1 MIDTL
6 DILRTEDVDEMY
18 EEDFIEHYGILGM
31 HWGIR
36 RTPEQLGHKVS
47 KARERF
53 LKYSDKAEEA
63 GKSGDKKKLTKYEK
77 KAKKSYSDEIK
88 LSKRLDKALK
98 KQVEDD
104 EKIINKGDVDDVLA
118 ISHRLSDQQIERAV
132 KRIQNQQKI
141 EGLKQQ
147 DAAKVERLLEA
158 GKKVA
163 NATKSIADIASNVR
177 TFRQAM
183 DGMRQDEIKAERD
196 AQDAED
202 KAKADRHKKTLDKIV
217 READLNKVMKHKE
230 ELSTEQ
236 IDEAYKRLYQRNKE
250 VVDAAALSKDKDV
263 RERWAY
269 LMGYSNVYKK

>member
-6 DILRTEDVDEMY
+6 DILRTDDVDEMY

-63 GKSGDKKKLTKYEK
+63 GKSGDKKNLTKYEK

-163 NATKSIADIASNVR
+163 TATKSIADIASNVR

-196 AQDAED
+196 LQDAND

>member
-6 DILRTEDVDEMY
+6 DILRTDDVDEMY
-18 EEDFIEHYGILGM
+18 EKDFIEHYGILGM

-63 GKSGDKKKLTKYEK
+63 GKSGDKKNLTKYEK

-104 EKIINKGDVDDVLA
+104 EKVINKGDVDDVLA

-163 NATKSIADIASNVR
+163 TATKSIADIASNVR

-196 AQDAED
+196 LQDAND